1 MDGPYDE
8 GSTPSDEKVWVENV
22 FGRAL
27 STESQGPDV
36 FFMRGEIYHLW
47 DRLHF
52 VVTDVGETP
61 PCSRNPMYFSN
72 NLAEVSGS

>member
-1 MDGPYDE
+1 MDGPDDEGE
-8 GSTPSDEKVWVENV
+8 GSTLSDEKV

-36 FFMRGEIYHLW
+36 FFMRGEIHHLW